1 MFRGWKVFKKKNRKT
16 KKYDFLKNIFGCNEK
31 DEKKNI
37 KERSENI
44 SQKIIHSFF
53 EIKTRKV

>member
-1 MFRGWKVFKKKNRKT
+1 MIGGWKVFKKKKE
-16 KKYDFLKNIFGCNEK
+16 KLKNMIFFK
-31 DEKKNI
+31 IYLDVMKKMRKKNI

>member
-1 MFRGWKVFKKKNRKT
+1 MFRGWKVFKKKKE
-16 KKYDFLKNIFGCNEK
+16 KLKNMIFFK
-31 DEKKNI
+31 IYLDVMKKMRKKNI